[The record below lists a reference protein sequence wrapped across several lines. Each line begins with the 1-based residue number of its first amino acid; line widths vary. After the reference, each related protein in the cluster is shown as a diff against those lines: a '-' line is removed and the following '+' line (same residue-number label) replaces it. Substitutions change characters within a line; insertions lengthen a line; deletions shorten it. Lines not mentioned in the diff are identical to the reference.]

1 MNRDDALK
9 KIKKCL
15 ALGRSG
21 EAHEAAAAMRQAQK
35 LMEQFELHD
44 QDVALSDI
52 AEVAIKACSTGVN
65 AWEVALVAMVAEAF
79 GCEHYTSRR
88 SRWNSAGNYVADRL
102 YIFVGLQASAQV
114 ASYAF
119 EVLGRQCA
127 KARLVHIGK
136 QPKSCKPI
144 TKTARGDAFAKGWV
158 ASVRD
163 LVERF
168 AQPAGDKQLLLTYM
182 EAKHPDM
189 AACAVSD
196 KSQARKTDWGHL
208 AAGHKAGQSA
218 SLNRGVGGMDERRL
232 LA

>member
-35 LMEQFELHD
+35 LMEQFGLHD
-44 QDVALSDI
+44 HDVALSDI
-52 AEVAIKACSTGVN
+52 EEVAVKASCTGVN
-65 AWEVALVAMVAEAF
+65 AWEVALVAMIALAF
-79 GCEHYTSRR
+79 GCEQYTSRR
-88 SRWNSAGNYVADRL
+88 SRWNSAGNYVTERL
-102 YIFVGLQASAQV
+102 YVFVGLQASAQV
-114 ASYAF
+114 AGYAF

-127 KARLVHIGK
+127 KARLGHIAK
-136 QPKSCKPI
+136 QPKNCKPI

-163 LVERF
+163 MVARF
-168 AQPAGDKQLLLTYM
+168 SQPAGDRLLLLAYM
-182 EAKHPDM
+182 EVKHPDM
-189 AACAVSD
+189 TECTVSD

-218 SLNRGVGGMDERRL
+218 TLNRGMGGMEARRL
-232 LA
+232 LS